1 MGRRTGQR
9 AGQALPAWRS
19 PVAWLTLVL
28 VFGSGLLLD
37 LWSKD
42 WAFRSVG
49 PEPVVLEREVI
60 LTDPDWKPPYH
71 ESLVVLPFGLLDF
84 DLVLNH
90 GAVFGIGQQSRLI
103 FIAFTVIAVIVA
115 LLIFAFWTRA
125 ASHSAHVG
133 IALILAGGLGN
144 LYDRVLFGAVRD
156 FMHLAPGW
164 DLPFGWSWPRGGT
177 GVFPWVF
184 NGADVLL
191 LTGMAIL
198 ILRSGSAPDGGESS
212 ASDEVDSDLDI
223 DQQVD
228 REGLA

>member
-1 MGRRTGQR
+1 MNCRTGQCV
-9 AGQALPAWRS
+9 GQALPAWRS
-19 PVAWLTLVL
+19 PVAWLTLLL

-42 WAFRSVG
+42 WAFRSVAA
-49 PEPVVLEREVI
+49 EPVVLDREVI
-60 LTDPDWKPPYH
+60 LSDPDLKPPYH

-90 GAVFGIGQQSRLI
+90 GAVFGIGQQSRMI
-103 FIAFTVIAVIVA
+103 FIVFTIVAVTVA
-115 LLIFAFWTRA
+115 LLVFAFWTRA
-125 ASHSAHVG
+125 SSHAAHVG

-184 NGADVLL
+184 NVADVLL
-191 LTGMAIL
+191 LMGMAIL
-198 ILRSGSAPDGGESS
+198 ILRSGSAPDDGASS
-212 ASDEVDSDLDI
+212 PSDETDGALDI
-223 DQQVD
+223 DEQVD
-228 REGLA
+228 REAVA